1 MKELF
6 ITLHVIAVKEEDG
19 STTRHKKTGLEFEVL
34 VSRIVYIR
42 EAAEWEKQ
50 NHKEAKGVKAAV
62 KLTTGE
68 TLITLGDAA
77 DIAVEVQN
85 VYNG

>member
-50 NHKEAKGVKAAV
+50 NHKAAV